1 MKKVLLLRATAEGVE
16 FGELPFDN
24 IKDRLQFYY
33 EQLECSCIDIQE
45 AYGLSIPA
53 DLVVDDE
60 ALLKEDYIMNPY
72 ASFAY
77 GYLEHG
83 QPIVGHALIV
93 KPVPTRDGIEEG
105 GFDDTEL
112 ETIKQDLSRLAVDYI
127 MKWGDK
133 GD

>member
-1 MKKVLLLRATAEGVE
+1 MKKALLLRATTKGVE
-16 FGELPFDN
+16 FAELPFDN
-24 IKDRLQFYY
+24 IKDKLQFYY
-33 EQLECSCIDIQE
+33 EQLECSCIDIVE

-60 ALLKEDYIMNPY
+60 ALLKEDYIMNSY

-93 KPVPTRDGIEEG
+93 KPIPTRDGIEEG
-105 GFDDTEL
+105 GFDDTEP

-133 GD
+133 DD